1 MQHDMS
7 SHRVDHLILLDGI
20 ILDGAALQLNFRVMS
35 TGRRAGV
42 GTFQTAEEG
51 GGKDC
56 VIVVRSKK
64 GASSSGG

>member
-1 MQHDMS
+1 MS
-7 SHRVDHLILLDGI
+7 SHHVDRPFLLDVI
-20 ILDGAALQLNFRVMS
+20 ILDRAVLQLNFRVMS
-35 TGRRAGV
+35 TGRRAWV

-64 GASSSGG
+64 GALSSGG